1 MASTWRDTAGSLFTT
16 EKQAAVASR
25 GMVVANHPLA
35 AAAGL
40 EMLALG
46 GNAVDAAIAAM
57 FALTVVE
64 PMMVSLF
71 GAGFVNMFDASTGN
85 IIIVDNYTVA
95 PAAATATMYTPVSD
109 TWPAYLETVERQNR
123 LGYRAVAVPGA
134 LKGWCYLEAGH
145 GLLDL
150 DTVLQPAIRYAARG
164 FPASQYLVDIIHS
177 CQQDLAR
184 FPASRARFL
193 PDDAPPRVGQ
203 RLVCPEYADTL
214 RCIAQEGP
222 DALYQGAL
230 GDTVV
235 RDLEANGGL
244 ITREDLRAYRIL
256 RREAVRGNYRGHEIV
271 AVGPPSAGGLHII
284 QMLNLLEEFNMGQLG
299 FGTAASTHL
308 LAEVCKIAFA
318 DRYDYLGDPAFMEI
332 PIRGLTS
339 KFYGTARRRQIN
351 VQSAQNY
358 DAGNPWAYR
367 STSGH
372 TTHLTVADADGNI
385 VSMTQTIHEVF
396 GAKVTVPGT
405 GIVLNNTMYIFDPHP
420 NRPNSIAPGKRML
433 SSMAPTIVFR
443 GRRPLLALGAPG
455 GARIFPTV
463 LQGIVNVIDH
473 GMTLQEA
480 VEAPRIWTQ
489 GQALEVEAGMAP
501 SVRHELMV
509 RGHDLQV
516 VAKIAGGMNG
526 IMFDYANGLI
536 HGAACW
542 RADGAPAGLSGGPAR
557 GGLLDLEA
565 GI

>member
-1 MASTWRDTAGSLFTT
+1 MASTWRDTAGSLFTI
-16 EKQAAVASR
+16 EKQEAIASR

-46 GNAVDAAIAAM
+46 GNAVDAAVAAM

-64 PMMVSLF
+64 PMMVSIF
-71 GAGFVNMFDASTGN
+71 GAGFVNFYDASTGN
-85 IIIVDNYTVA
+85 IVIVDNYTVA
-95 PAAATATMYTPVSD
+95 PAAATATMYTPLSD
-109 TWPAYLETVERQNR
+109 TWPDYLETVDRQNR
-123 LGYRAVAVPGA
+123 LGYLAVAVPGA

-145 GLLDL
+145 GALDL

-164 FPASQYLVDIIHS
+164 FPASQYLVDIIQS

-203 RLVCPEYADTL
+203 KLICEAYADTL
-214 RCIAQEGP
+214 RCIAREGAE
-222 DALYQGAL
+222 ALYQGAL
-230 GDTVV
+230 GDAVV
-235 RDLEANGGL
+235 RDIAAHGGL
-244 ITREDLRAYRIL
+244 ITHADLQQYRIL
-256 RREAVRGNYRGHEIV
+256 RREAVRGNYRGHEIA
-271 AVGPPSAGGLHII
+271 AVGPPSAGGVHVI
-284 QMLNLLEEFNMGQLG
+284 QMLNLLEEFNIAQLG

-318 DRYDYLGDPAFMEI
+318 DRAAYLGDPSFVQV

-339 KFYGTARRRQIN
+339 KFYGTARRRQLDL
-351 VQSAQNY
+351 QSARHH
-358 DAGNPWAYR
+358 DSGNPWAYR

-372 TTHLTVADADGNI
+372 TTHLTVADDTGNI
-385 VSMTQTIHEVF
+385 VTMTQTIHEVF

-420 NRPNSIAPGKRML
+420 ERPNSIAPGKRML

-455 GARIFPTV
+455 GSRIFTTV

-489 GQALEVEAGMAP
+489 GQALEIEPGIAP
-501 SVRHELMV
+501 GVRHELTV

-516 VAKIAGGMNG
+516 VPKIAGGMNG

-557 GGLLDLEA
+557 A
-565 GI
+565 GIRDPRSGI